1 MSMSKEDGW
10 ENYYCYDCGKLLGH
24 FYVGFGWKRP
34 FRWLL
39 MKYRTFWKPCSECAF
54 KLRIRL
60 RGGRVWMTSTPMI
73 KNSYFQKLW
82 DEAGEA
88 IQDGKVRLPGEES

>member
-1 MSMSKEDGW
+1 MSMSKEQGW

-39 MKYRTFWKPCSECAF
+39 MKYRTLWETCGGCRLMNRLKF
-54 KLRIRL
+54 K
-60 RGGRVWMTSTPMI
+60 GQMWMLSTPMV
-73 KNSYFQKLW
+73 KDSWFQRTW
-82 DEAGEA
+82 DEAKEGNED
-88 IQDGKVRLPGEES
+88 IR